1 MRRAWPVCA
10 PLLVLLLASGCA
22 TPGSAGPT
30 VLEGTTWRIV
40 EVDGTRVEVPDN
52 VDLAPHFRILSAEGR
67 VHGATGCNRFSGPYR
82 ADGTQVTFG
91 RLQATRMACA
101 DPGLRAQEQRI
112 LEILRE
118 ADTYVIQDEW
128 LWVMAGGTHRLTAE
142 VW

>member
-1 MRRAWPVCA
+1 MSRAWPMPA
-10 PLLVLLLASGCA
+10 LLFTSLLAVGCA
-22 TPGSAGPT
+22 TTGSGGSV

-40 EVDGTRVEVPDN
+40 EMDGERVRAPEN

-82 ADGTQVTFG
+82 ADGTSVTFG
-91 RLQATRMACA
+91 QLAATRMACL
-101 DPGLRAQEQRI
+101 DPQLQAQEQRI

-118 ADTYVIQDEW
+118 ADAYVIQDEW
-128 LWVMAGGTHRLTAE
+128 LWILAGGTHRLTAE